1 VENNIERKEEVWIE
15 KEPPKIDDVRKATER
30 L

>member
-1 VENNIERKEEVWIE
+1 VENNIERKEKEWIE